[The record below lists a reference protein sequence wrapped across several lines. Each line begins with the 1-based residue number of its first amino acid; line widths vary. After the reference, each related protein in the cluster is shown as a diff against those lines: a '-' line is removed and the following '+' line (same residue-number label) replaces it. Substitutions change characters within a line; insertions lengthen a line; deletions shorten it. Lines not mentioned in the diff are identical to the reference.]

1 MQIHRLGYKIKGL
14 AIICKDGLRW
24 SMLTSKA
31 KHRLK
36 VLGFWEKHG
45 LCATLDAFPY
55 KRSTLF
61 EWKRTFKQSNGKL
74 ESLNPKSRKPKKKRV
89 SEWDNRV
96 LKFIEE
102 LRNNHPRIG
111 KDKIHPLLGEYCQRE
126 GIQLPS
132 ISTIGRILSY
142 LKKKDKIPTGRRV
155 YLSARTGRILERLPK
170 KKKKKLRRKGY
181 QPTQPGD
188 LVQIDT
194 IVKFINGLKRYI
206 ITAIDLNSDF
216 AFAYTYTTASSLN
229 TKDFF
234 DKLSSVAPFTVKRVQ
249 TDNGSEFEHHFRDY
263 LKEKNII
270 HYHNYPRR
278 PQMNAFVERFNRTI
292 QEEFVNWN
300 QQILGYDLDEFN
312 HKLINWLLWYNT
324 ERPHHSL
331 KMISPMKFI
340 INNTFLTPQKSRM
353 IWTHTFGCFY
363 F

>member
-1 MQIHRLGYKIKGL
+1 M
-14 AIICKDGLRW
+14 
-24 SMLTSKA
+24 
-31 KHRLK
+31 
-36 VLGFWEKHG
+36 
-45 LCATLDAFPY
+45 
-55 KRSTLF
+55 
-61 EWKRTFKQSNGKL
+61 
-74 ESLNPKSRKPKKKRV
+74 
-89 SEWDNRV
+89 
-96 LKFIEE
+96 
-102 LRNNHPRIG
+102 
-111 KDKIHPLLGEYCQRE
+111 
-126 GIQLPS
+126 
-132 ISTIGRILSY
+132 
-142 LKKKDKIPTGRRV
+142 
-155 YLSARTGRILERLPK
+155 SARTGRILERLPK

-216 AFAYTYTTASSLN
+216 AFAYAYTTASSLN

-353 IWTHTFGCFY
+353 MWTHTQLWLRLLGSM
-363 F
+363 